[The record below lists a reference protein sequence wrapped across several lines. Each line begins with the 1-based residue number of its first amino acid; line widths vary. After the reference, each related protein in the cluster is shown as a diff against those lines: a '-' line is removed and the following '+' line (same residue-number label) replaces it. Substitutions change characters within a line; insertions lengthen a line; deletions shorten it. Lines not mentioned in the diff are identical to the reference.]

1 MKLGVLFSGGKD
13 STYAAYLA
21 SKEHELVCL
30 ISMKSDNPDSYMFH
44 TPNIDLVLYQAE
56 AMDLP
61 LVIGNTKG
69 EKEVELE
76 DLEETIKKAKEEYN
90 LDGIITGAL
99 YSDYQRERIE
109 KIAEKLNLKVI
120 SPLWHKN
127 QEKYMRELIENKFEI
142 IFSSVAADGLD
153 KSWLGRI
160 ITNEDIDKLVELN
173 KKNGLNIALEGGE
186 AESFVLN
193 CPLFKKRLKILK
205 SRVVEENKS
214 VAKLIIDEVKLN

>member
-1 MKLGVLFSGGKD
+1 
-13 STYAAYLA
+13 
-21 SKEHELVCL
+21 
-30 ISMKSDNPDSYMFH
+30 
-44 TPNIDLVLYQAE
+44 
-56 AMDLP
+56 
-61 LVIGNTKG
+61 
-69 EKEVELE
+69 
-76 DLEETIKKAKEEYN
+76 
-90 LDGIITGAL
+90 
-99 YSDYQRERIE
+99 
-109 KIAEKLNLKVI
+109 
-120 SPLWHKN
+120 
-127 QEKYMRELIENKFEI
+127 MRELIENKFEI

-186 AESFVLN
+186 GESFVLN